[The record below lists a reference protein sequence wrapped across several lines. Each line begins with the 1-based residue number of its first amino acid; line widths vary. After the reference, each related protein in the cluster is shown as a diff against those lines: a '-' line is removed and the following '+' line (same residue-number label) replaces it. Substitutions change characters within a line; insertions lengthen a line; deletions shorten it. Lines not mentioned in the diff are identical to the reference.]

1 MPEDSW
7 WVAHVCDLESSAR
20 CGYFSGF
27 RLGQLRSGEKGIP
40 LDARSAIYQAGRA
53 PMRLDIR

>member
-7 WVAHVCDLESSAR
+7 WVAHVCDLESSGR

-40 LDARSAIYQAGRA
+40 LDAR
-53 PMRLDIR
+53 